1 MNEIP
6 LEVLVRHASREVGN
20 FFAEKVEKKR
30 AEGYV
35 AVLVSDFTD
44 NLYFLRCD
52 KNGYPDTYRFNYMTF
67 DSISVATL
75 AADSL
80 PSVSSMTVDEVS
92 ICLEKP
98 LLTGRYDYRERPAV
112 FLWEGRQISKKKIP
126 LEKLNVSELM
136 KLAQQVIKDRE
147 GLVIDEAFRNKIY
160 K

>member
-6 LEVLVRHASREVGN
+6 LEVLVRHASHEVGK

-44 NLYFLRCD
+44 NLYFMKCD
-52 KNGYPDTYRFNYMTF
+52 KNGYPNAHMFNYMTF
-67 DSISVATL
+67 DSLSLTAISMNSV
-75 AADSL
+75 
-80 PSVSSMTVDEVS
+80 PSMSTMSVEEVS
-92 ICLEKP
+92 ICIEKP

-112 FLWEGRQISKKKIP
+112 FLWEGRQMSKHKIP

-147 GLVIDEAFRNKIY
+147 GLVIDEALKNKIY

>member
-1 MNEIP
+1 MNEMP

-44 NLYFLRCD
+44 NLYFLKCD
-52 KNGYPDTYRFNYMTF
+52 RNGYPNEYMFNYMTF
-67 DSISVATL
+67 DSVSL
-75 AADSL
+75 AVIKDGAVPTMST
-80 PSVSSMTVDEVS
+80 MTVDQVS
-92 ICLEKP
+92 IYLEKP
-98 LLTGRYDYRERPAV
+98 LLTGRYNYTERPAV
-112 FLWEGRQISKKKIP
+112 FLWEGRQMSKQKIP

-147 GLVIDEAFRNKIY
+147 GLVIDEAFKNKIY